1 LDGRHNHPIIARF
14 PPLIN
19 TMPQSSQGTTAQGS
33 TGTSRKSNSQYF
45 DTDYDYLIKLLT
57 LGDSGVGK
65 TSFLVQYT
73 DGMFQ
78 SQFITTVGIDF
89 REKRITY
96 KHNYN
101 DPKKNRTSKIHL
113 QLWDTA
119 GQERF
124 RSLTTA
130 FYRDAMGFV
139 LMFDLSNEQ
148 SFLNCRNWLHE
159 LEQHAYIERPDIVL
173 CGNKSDLSERRVVA
187 EERARSFA
195 SDHGLPYFETSAAT
209 GQNIDV
215 AVSCLIELIMR
226 RMEAIINGELD
237 VDPNSVPPPLGA
249 AGKGPTTT
257 LNKEASDKPNS
268 STCLC

>member
-1 LDGRHNHPIIARF
+1 
-14 PPLIN
+14 
-19 TMPQSSQGTTAQGS
+19 MPGS
-33 TGTSRKSNSQYF
+33 PKRTPGTSSAQSKSSVQYF
-45 DTDYDYLIKLLT
+45 DTDYDYLIKLLS

-73 DGMFQ
+73 DGIFQ

-96 KHNYN
+96 KHNYS
-101 DPKKNRTSKIHL
+101 DSKKNRTSKIHL

-139 LMFDLSNEQ
+139 LMFDLTNEQ
-148 SFLNCRNWLHE
+148 SFLNVRNWLHE

-173 CGNKSDLSERRVVA
+173 CGNKSDLNERRVVN
-187 EERARSFA
+187 EDRARAFA
-195 SDHGLPYFETSAAT
+195 AEHGLPYFETSAAT

-226 RMEAIINGELD
+226 RMEAIISGQMQVGDGNA
-237 VDPNSVPPPLGA
+237 PPPLGV
-249 AGKGPTTT
+249 GKGDTTVLSKEDGGKGDSSNCYC
-257 LNKEASDKPNS
+257 LN
-268 STCLC
+268 